1 MNLNGLTVKALRSLV
16 SSNSIPNHS
25 SLKKKDDLIRAL
37 TSMNLS
43 TAPSLTTQESVID
56 KSSAKALF
64 FSKCDDKAKNDKYNK
79 MREEILESIL
89 DNKYDMFISDEE
101 YGIYWKNLKEQ
112 WGTVLQKIYAK
123 PYDSIKIKQKGGR
136 AYNYDF
142 DVSYLKD
149 KQVVDTL
156 KVEFK
161 CGGTIIGEIPQFF
174 NADANKLFLPGYASW
189 FYDNYVTKKEPWTK
203 FEAVSKETYMK
214 EIYKNSSKIP
224 YFNKLYDAE
233 KADKDL
239 YKLKANL
246 TAESIATWLDSNY
259 KNLEL
264 EELSKEFIR
273 SQSAKIFVLWDKDT
287 FYVDTFDKDEL
298 TVSKIVGIKN
308 KNVILVNSQN
318 SKIQYELLLRWKNH
332 LGVLKPAWQISMKR
346 LAEHAQSQS

>member
-1 MNLNGLTVKALRSLV
+1 M
-16 SSNSIPNHS
+16 P
-25 SLKKKDDLIRAL
+25 SLKSD
-37 TSMNLS
+37 
-43 TAPSLTTQESVID
+43 VD

-89 DNKYDMFISDEE
+89 DNTYDKFISDEE

-112 WGTVLQKIYAK
+112 WATVLQKIYAK

-142 DVSYLKD
+142 DVLYLKD

-174 NADANKLFLPGYASW
+174 NADANKMFLPGYTSW

-203 FEAVSKETYMK
+203 FEVVSKETYMK
-214 EIYKNSSKIP
+214 EIYKNSSKIS

-246 TAESIATWLDSNY
+246 TKDSIADWLDSNY

-346 LAEHAQSQS
+346 LVAPTQSQS